1 MMKKYKIAV
10 IVKAWNSE
18 FWQTM
23 LSGAKAVMRDFPELA
38 EVEVMAPPEES
49 DIQEQVEIL
58 KKVVAERPDGIVIAS
73 TSNDLT
79 VPSIEAAMDGGIP
92 VVILDN
98 QVSTDKYISF
108 IGTDSKTASAMAAEA
123 LVEKMRENRIDFA
136 GKKIVVVNSS
146 KISKVDLD
154 RDEGFISRIRELAPE
169 MEVLDTQYV
178 ENDPV
183 LTENLIYDLL
193 HDEEELVGIFADNDM
208 TGVGIAN
215 GIRKA
220 GAEKRV
226 FSYAFDANEVEI
238 NAVQDGIL
246 TGMIV
251 QKPFKIGYMGV
262 QCILD
267 TLEGKDVVRKLD
279 PGAKLV
285 TKENLTDD
293 EVQKLLYPEK
303 I

>member
-1 MMKKYKIAV
+1 MKKYKIAV

-23 LSGAKAVMRDFPELA
+23 LSGAKAVMKDFPDLA

-49 DIQEQVEIL
+49 DIQQQVEIL
-58 KKVVAERPDGIVIAS
+58 KKVVAEKPDGIVIAS

-98 QVSTDKYISF
+98 QVSTDKYVSF

-136 GKKIVVVNSS
+136 GKKVVVINSS

-154 RDEGFISRIRELAPE
+154 RDAGFIGRIRELAPE
-169 MEVLDTQYV
+169 IEVLDTQYV

-183 LTENLIYDLL
+183 LTENIIYDLL
-193 HDEEELVGIFADNDM
+193 QDEKLIGIFADNDM

-220 GAEKRV
+220 GAGKRV

-238 NAVQDGIL
+238 SAVQDGTL

-251 QKPFKIGYMGV
+251 QKPFEIGYMGV
-262 QCILD
+262 KCILD
-267 TLEGKDVVRKLD
+267 TLEEKEVVQKLD

-293 EVQKLLYPEK
+293 DVQKLLYPEK

>member
-1 MMKKYKIAV
+1 MKKYKIAV

-23 LSGAKAVMRDFPELA
+23 LSGAKAVMKDFPDLA
-38 EVEVMAPPEES
+38 EVVVMAPPEES
-49 DIQEQVEIL
+49 DIQQQVEIL

-98 QVSTDKYISF
+98 QVSTDKYVSF

-136 GKKIVVVNSS
+136 GKKIVVINSS

-154 RDEGFISRIRELAPE
+154 RDAGFIGRIRELAPE
-169 MEVLDTQYV
+169 IEVLDTQYV
-178 ENDPV
+178 ENDSV
-183 LTENLIYDLL
+183 LTENIIYDLL
-193 HDEEELVGIFADNDM
+193 QDEKLIGIFADNDM

-220 GAEKRV
+220 GAGKRV

-238 NAVQDGIL
+238 SAVQDGTL

-251 QKPFKIGYMGV
+251 QKPFEIGYMGV
-262 QCILD
+262 KCILD
-267 TLEGKDVVRKLD
+267 TLEEKEVVRKLD

-293 EVQKLLYPEK
+293 DVQKLLYPEK

>member
-98 QVSTDKYISF
+98 QVSTDKYVSF

-136 GKKIVVVNSS
+136 GKKVVVINSS

-154 RDEGFISRIRELAPE
+154 RDAGFIGRIRELAPE
-169 MEVLDTQYV
+169 IEVLDTQYV

-183 LTENLIYDLL
+183 LTENIIYDLL
-193 HDEEELVGIFADNDM
+193 QDEKLIGIFADNDM

-220 GAEKRV
+220 GAGKRV

-238 NAVQDGIL
+238 SAVQDGTL

-251 QKPFKIGYMGV
+251 QKPFEIGYMGV
-262 QCILD
+262 KCILD
-267 TLEGKDVVRKLD
+267 TLEEKEVVQKLD

-293 EVQKLLYPEK
+293 DVQKLLYPEK